1 MEEWKD
7 IEGWEGKYQVSNYG
21 DIKRLERDITDSLG
35 RTKHYT
41 EKIFHPHKANN
52 GYTRGMKHIFFS
64 VNPFQISVFIII
76 FFGPCKIEIFP
87 MSIFMI
93 YFR

>member
-35 RTKHYT
+35 RTIILKKYFILI
-41 EKIFHPHKANN
+41 K
-52 GYTRGMKHIFFS
+52 
-64 VNPFQISVFIII
+64 QITDIR
-76 FFGPCKIEIFP
+76 E
-87 MSIFMI
+87 
-93 YFR
+93 